1 MHYTQSQS
9 AQQWNMTFLI
19 QSNRPL
25 FFFNVKIGGQVYGLM
40 SIKGERRILH
50 FVESLFK
57 LGLSIDA
64 IQWGGMQNDGHSF
77 FISYNVKIRASSV
90 KCNCISINFFG

>member
-50 FVESLFK
+50 LVESLFK
-57 LGLSIDA
+57 FGLSIDA

-77 FISYNVKIRASSV
+77 FISY
-90 KCNCISINFFG
+90 

>member
-1 MHYTQSQS
+1 MLRHFALYSITVCSTMEHDVFDSIKQ
-9 AQQWNMTFLI
+9 AI
-19 QSNRPL
+19 I
-25 FFFNVKIGGQVYGLM
+25 FFNVKIGGQVYGLM

-50 FVESLFK
+50 LVESLFK

-90 KCNCISINFFG
+90 